1 MSKDGFYDHVR
12 NVSNYFLKSL
22 KSRLGKYRCIK
33 DIRGKGLLIGI
44 EFDQE
49 VTFLRKAGMDAG
61 IVFSVTQ
68 QKIVRIAHL

>member
-1 MSKDGFYDHVR
+1 MACAVANKVVDIMSKDGFYDHVR

-22 KSRLGKYRCIK
+22 KSRLKYRCIK

-49 VTFLRKAGMDAG
+49 VTFKKSWDGCWYS
-61 IVFSVTQ
+61 F
-68 QKIVRIAHL
+68 